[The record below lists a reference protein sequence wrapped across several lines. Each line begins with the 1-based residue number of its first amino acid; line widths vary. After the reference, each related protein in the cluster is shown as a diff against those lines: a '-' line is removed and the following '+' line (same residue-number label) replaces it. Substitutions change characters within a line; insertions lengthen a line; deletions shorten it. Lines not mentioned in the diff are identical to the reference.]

1 MRPYA
6 RVVVNYGL
14 IPTIDMDELVRQG
27 RSAVACVYR
36 NAASFGG
43 DPERIFISGHSADG
57 HADGNGLA
65 GSR

>member
-1 MRPYA
+1 
-6 RVVVNYGL
+6 VVVNYGL

-43 DPERIFISGHSADG
+43 DPERIFISGHSAGG

-65 GSR
+65 GFW